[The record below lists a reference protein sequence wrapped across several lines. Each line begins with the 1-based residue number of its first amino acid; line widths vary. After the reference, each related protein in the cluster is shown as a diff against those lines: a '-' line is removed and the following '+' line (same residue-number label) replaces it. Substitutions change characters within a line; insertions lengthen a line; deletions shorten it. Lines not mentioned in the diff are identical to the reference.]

1 MGGATV
7 TGPKGST
14 KLPSSMMDGNQEIIR
29 DQSNPKDLNV
39 RGEFEKG
46 ELTKVTMQVSWDAAK
61 GKGDEITFDKNGTL
75 TVNGQVA
82 HPPMTTENGTVIS
95 ETGGKVSINTK
106 AGDHF
111 TLDKTACPAINMEGD
126 VAPNRGTGN
135 VHSDMLG
142 NFDDD
147 PNSTW
152 VAKNDAQKG
161 SGTGAAGG
169 ASGAAAA
176 GGSTPL
182 ASATDPFE
190 ELRKIFSAMATSGG
204 DAPPPASPAGAFL
217 GRVASPDLKAAIL
230 EHGKQGGGIDAAA
243 LASAISDPAERDK
256 FLHTLT
262 DGKSSVEDAVKSLSK
277 PGEQLAVLK
286 SLVGDDKAADLQAKL
301 FAKSPA

>member
-1 MGGATV
+1 MN
-7 TGPKGST
+7 
-14 KLPSSMMDGNQEIIR
+14 GNQEIIR
-29 DQSNPKDLNV
+29 DQANPKDLNV
-39 RGEFEKG
+39 RGDFENG
-46 ELTKVTMQVSWDAAK
+46 ELTKVHMRVSWDATK

-95 ETGGKVSINTK
+95 ESGGKVSINTK
-106 AGDHF
+106 SGDHF
-111 TLDKTACPAINMEGD
+111 TLDKTVCPAINLEGD

-152 VAKNDAQKG
+152 VAKNDAQQG
-161 SGTGAAGG
+161 AGAGTGAAGG
-169 ASGAAAA
+169 ASGAAGA
-176 GGSTPL
+176 GGTTAL
-182 ASATDPFE
+182 APATDPFE

-204 DAPPPASPAGAFL
+204 DAPAPATPAGAFL
-217 GRVASPDLKAAIL
+217 GRVASPELKAAIL

-243 LASAISDPAERDK
+243 MASAISDPAERDK

-262 DGKSSVEDAVKSLSK
+262 DGKSSVEDAIKSLSK

-286 SLVGDDKAADLQAKL
+286 SLVGDDKAADLAAKL
-301 FAKSPA
+301 FAKTPA